1 MFCARCGSQI
11 EEGWVA
17 CPRCGQRY
25 ENNPQEEPYTSA
37 HAPRAGSW
45 YPNKRQW
52 WAIWITAGL
61 VVAGLLNGSD
71 GVMFAL
77 SAAIVGGLIVWRLQQ
92 SSRS

>member
-17 CPRCGQRY
+17 CPHCGQRY
-25 ENNPQEEPYTSA
+25 ENRPREEPQIEPNA
-37 HAPRAGSW
+37 QRARGW
-45 YPNKRQW
+45 YPSKRQW

-61 VVAGLLNGSD
+61 VVVGLINGSG

-77 SAAIVGGLIVWRLQQ
+77 SAAIVGSLIVWRLQQ
-92 SSRS
+92 SSR